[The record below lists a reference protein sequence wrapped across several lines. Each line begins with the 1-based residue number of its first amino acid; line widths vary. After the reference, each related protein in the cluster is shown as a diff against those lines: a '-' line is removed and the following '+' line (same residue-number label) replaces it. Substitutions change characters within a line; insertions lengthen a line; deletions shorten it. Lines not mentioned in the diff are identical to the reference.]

1 MLCNLAHSLTAR
13 DAVCTPW
20 PARGQIVSSLWCAP
34 FQGLDAGSKR
44 CARTVEPLSTTHAR
58 APRDNVT
65 WFWLAVGL
73 DRSWRQSRCLKK
85 KNERSLF
92 IIILRGRGGVGVGWF
107 GAIETAGFF
116 VYIYIY
122 IFYLN
127 VCGFRF
133 VVAHLS
139 LCIIHFYTRC
149 LWKNWLLDVTNRGVK
164 RVFFLL
170 FNVCYFPLMY
180 LLHWI
185 LSMFFF

>member
-1 MLCNLAHSLTAR
+1 MHALAGKRSDCVKSVMCAFPGIGRWEQTVRAHCRTIEHDSRTRSSWQR
-13 DAVCTPW
+13 DMILVGGWVGP
-20 PARGQIVSSLWCAP
+20 IM
-34 FQGLDAGSKR
+34 K
-44 CARTVEPLSTTHAR
+44 TVTL
-58 APRDNVT
+58 
-65 WFWLAVGL
+65 L
-73 DRSWRQSRCLKK
+73 K

-185 LSMFFF
+185 LSTVFFRNVCCDCRLWLVVQK